1 MLEKWKISVD
11 NSKMFGAF
19 LADLFKA
26 FDCFDPELLIA
37 KLNAY
42 GFSLTELKLVHNY
55 ISNRKKW
62 TKINSSYNSLLEI
75 TFGIPHG
82 SILGPLLYNTFLI
95 DLFIV
100 IEDTDIAS
108 STDDNTTYVSAD
120 NIDVVKSFEEPSETL
135 FKWFND
141 NLMNLML
148 PNGIY

>member
-1 MLEKWKISVD
+1 
-11 NSKMFGAF
+11 MFGAF
-19 LADLFKA
+19 LVDLFKA
-26 FDCFDPELLIA
+26 FDCFDHELLIA

-82 SILGPLLYNTFLI
+82 SILGPLLYNAFLI

-108 STDDNTTYVSAD
+108 YTDDNTTYVSAD